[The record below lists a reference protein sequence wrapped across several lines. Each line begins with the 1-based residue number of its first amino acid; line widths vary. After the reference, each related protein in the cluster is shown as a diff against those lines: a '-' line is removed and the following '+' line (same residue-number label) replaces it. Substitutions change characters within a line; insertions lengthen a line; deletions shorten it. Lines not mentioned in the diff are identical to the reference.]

1 MENKSLPAV
10 LSNVLSHI
18 PTIEKDLTIEKIIE
32 TAKPISVL
40 VRESDKATV
49 KQALDL
55 LVIRLSASFNMNL
68 NLKDFQIKIIV
79 EDLIE
84 KYPNESIEDFALVFK
99 KARQGEFGEVYRI
112 DSAVIFGWMGKHL
125 DQKYEAIE
133 RRLMQEKDKP
143 YELPDHKPITIEQ
156 AKGYIDQML
165 ENIKKIEVKAVIQP
179 TKKEIKEEGQET
191 PKQPRYIPDPEYA
204 IMQILRTEWM
214 RKNFHPITAQPLPG
228 HLSFEEWLLIDGNRS
243 NLPEL

>member
-1 MENKSLPAV
+1 
-10 LSNVLSHI
+10 
-18 PTIEKDLTIEKIIE
+18 
-32 TAKPISVL
+32 
-40 VRESDKATV
+40 
-49 KQALDL
+49 
-55 LVIRLSASFNMNL
+55 
-68 NLKDFQIKIIV
+68 
-79 EDLIE
+79 
-84 KYPNESIEDFALVFK
+84 
-99 KARQGEFGEVYRI
+99 
-112 DSAVIFGWMGKHL
+112 
-125 DQKYEAIE
+125 
-133 RRLMQEKDKP
+133 
-143 YELPDHKPITIEQ
+143 
-156 AKGYIDQML
+156 ML